1 MKKKTVGFLLAGSL
15 CLAGIA
21 TLGLS
26 DTALLWFVNQALPGA
41 NLSQKDLEAARA
53 TALRD
58 CKDIVAPALR
68 KQCMLDSLS
77 HHLAPTR
84 DDSAPTSEAGHDG
97 VLHT

>member
-15 CLAGIA
+15 GLAGIA

-41 NLSQKDLEAARA
+41 NLSQNDLEAARI
-53 TALRD
+53 TALHD
-58 CKDIVAPALR
+58 CKDVVAAALR

-84 DDSAPTSEAGHDG
+84 TDSAPTSEAERAG
-97 VLHT
+97 VIHT